1 MKVQNYRQVK
11 TINAA
16 PGVTMRV
23 VAGPPEGA
31 PTFVMRVFEI
41 ESGSSTPLH
50 AHPWE
55 HEVFVL
61 EGKGILRSAGRET
74 PLMEGDAVVV
84 LPNEQ
89 HSFLG
94 IGRDTLRLIC
104 VLPVVE
110 GKKPIMPANE
120 KINAKGGHAFFVQR
134 EQGTRPPYLS

>member
-11 TINAA
+11 AINTA

-23 VAGPPEGA
+23 VAGTAEGA
-31 PTFVMRVFEI
+31 PTFAMRVFEI
-41 ESGSSTPLH
+41 QSGSSTPFH
-50 AHPWE
+50 THPWE

-61 EGKGILRSAGRET
+61 AGEGILRCGGRET

-94 IGRDTLRLIC
+94 IGRGTLRVIC
-104 VLPVVE
+104 VVPLVD
-110 GKKPIMPANE
+110 GKMPGMTA
-120 KINAKGGHAFFVQR
+120 GD
-134 EQGTRPPYLS
+134 

>member
-11 TINAA
+11 AMTAA

-23 VAGPPEGA
+23 VAGPAEKA

-41 ESGSSTPLH
+41 QSGSSTPLH

-61 EGKGILRSAGRET
+61 SGKGILRSEGRET
-74 PLMEGDAVVV
+74 PLMEGDTVIV

-94 IGRDTLRLIC
+94 IGRDIFRLIC
-104 VLPVVE
+104 VVPLVD
-110 GKKPIMPANE
+110 GKMPGMPA
-120 KINAKGGHAFFVQR
+120 
-134 EQGTRPPYLS
+134 TD

>member
-11 TINAA
+11 PDKAA
-16 PGVTMRV
+16 PGVIMRV
-23 VAGPPEGA
+23 VAGPEEGA

-61 EGKGILRSAGRET
+61 EGKGILRGEEGRET
-74 PLMEGDAVVV
+74 PLMEGDAVMVQ
-84 LPNEQ
+84 PHEQ

-94 IGRDTLRLIC
+94 IGRGILRVIC
-104 VLPVVE
+104 VVPLVDGKMPGMPV
-110 GKKPIMPANE
+110 GD
-120 KINAKGGHAFFVQR
+120 
-134 EQGTRPPYLS
+134 

>member
-1 MKVQNYRQVK
+1 MKVQNYRQVNVIK
-11 TINAA
+11 AA

-23 VAGPPEGA
+23 VAGPAEGA

-41 ESGSSTPLH
+41 QSGSSTPFH

-55 HEVFVL
+55 HEVFVVA
-61 EGKGILRSAGRET
+61 GKGILRCEGRET

-94 IGRDTLRLIC
+94 IGRETFRLIC
-104 VLPVVE
+104 VVPLVD
-110 GKKPIMPANE
+110 GKMPGSPA
-120 KINAKGGHAFFVQR
+120 
-134 EQGTRPPYLS
+134 TD